1 MMCRSYRT
9 FFNEWQNP
17 NSIFNLT
24 LCRKTAK
31 SRNSVDTCRHMQKAL
46 DDLEKCALSVGR
58 ILASSAT
65 SSSPDDNPSAKRRTV
80 PADNGASRGVV
91 KPDLVSDLR

>member
-1 MMCRSYRT
+1 MMCRSYRA

-31 SRNSVDTCRHMQKAL
+31 SRNSVGTCRHMQKAL
-46 DDLEKCALSVGR
+46 DDLEKCALGVGR

-65 SSSPDDNPSAKRRTV
+65 SSPDDNPSAKRRAV